1 MHMPFAFAFSPAAD
15 VLSTMALCGQRSR
28 PWDFFSLI
36 VRSQEKAGGRHA
48 PRASGQNVPLL
59 PNERGAAFAA
69 PLSFGR
75 GRRIRTLGTRFW
87 RPLLYQ
93 LSYTPKKTLERRVPI
108 YHTESPPVCQAFSP
122 NKNVCSAPGAGILP
136 CVQCASSLWQPVR
149 MARRGICAVQ
159 MPLRAE
165 KACLHH
171 TLCHKYSTASKTRP
185 RLPFCRCFLLFCEKM
200 RRKG

>member
-1 MHMPFAFAFSPAAD
+1 MHTFYVTAGQLDKEDARHASR
-15 VLSTMALCGQRSR
+15 VLRL
-28 PWDFFSLI
+28 
-36 VRSQEKAGGRHA
+36 KAGDEITALSEGARY
-48 PRASGQNVPLL
+48 RARIAQLSDKAGAVELL
-59 PNERGAAFAA
+59 EELPANES
-69 PLSFGR
+69 PLS
-75 GRRIRTLGTRFW
+75 IT
-87 RPLLYQ
+87 LYQ
-93 LSYTPKKTLERRVPI
+93 GLPKAEKLEFLAQKL
-108 YHTESPPVCQAFSP
+108 TELGVAR
-122 NKNVCSAPGAGILP
+122 LT
-136 CVQCASSLWQPVR
+136 PVR

>member
-1 MHMPFAFAFSPAAD
+1 MMFFVYTYILNQHHNFVNSFIYKLQINCIFIQIDTTKFVAD
-15 VLSTMALCGQRSR
+15 KQKKPQTKGLRLRKHS
-28 PWDFFSLI
+28 
-36 VRSQEKAGGRHA
+36 
-48 PRASGQNVPLL
+48 
-59 PNERGAAFAA
+59 
-69 PLSFGR
+69 GR